1 MLTGIELYGNLWG
14 KNIPFKDFYLN
25 HYCHDNVVIVCALI
39 KTPQQIFNDIFC
51 ERNVC
56 KWLMAI
62 YFVTKGSC
70 GIHLQLLRFIIL
82 STDADTAYYNHSL
95 DWLKM
100 MKNTKNLVALKYL
113 LNEISYAIF
122 EESLKCI
129 DLILF
134 HPEQFCCLV
143 NLPNVL
149 GKIKI

>member
-25 HYCHDNVVIVCALI
+25 HYCHDNVVIVCTLI

-113 LNEISYAIF
+113 LNEISYAI
-122 EESLKCI
+122 
-129 DLILF
+129 LF
-134 HPEQFCCLV
+134 HPEQLCSLV
-143 NLPNVL
+143 NLSNVL
-149 GKIKI
+149 CKIKI